1 MGASG
6 DAQINLKIKIILI
19 NDMYQLFLCL
29 EVLYLRKQIF
39 NVMYKSLIIF
49 VVLGFG
55 LTSCSDALDVNRD
68 FSFSHEVD
76 IIGDESTYFS
86 SDLVDLKEEVDVIDE
101 YGDNIKEIDIQ
112 RIDVSIVRHNGPAD
126 QNITQARIEIADA
139 DGTGPVEISSLEQVD
154 ISALINSPQ
163 TLELNEDGLSK
174 LNRLIKN
181 SPHDLR
187 LVLVGEI
194 NEAPADFTLK
204 FDFEGKMVA
213 NPL

>member
-1 MGASG
+1 
-6 DAQINLKIKIILI
+6 
-19 NDMYQLFLCL
+19 MYQLFLCL

>member
-1 MGASG
+1 M
-6 DAQINLKIKIILI
+6 K
-19 NDMYQLFLCL
+19 
-29 EVLYLRKQIF
+29 
-39 NVMYKSLIIF
+39 KSLIIS
-49 VVLGFG
+49 VILGLG
-55 LTSCSDALDVNRD
+55 LISCADVLDVNRD

-86 SDLVDLKEEVDVIDE
+86 SDLVDLKDEVDVIDE

-139 DGTGPVEISSLEQVD
+139 DGTGPVEISVLEQVN
-154 ISALINSPQ
+154 ISALINAPQ
-163 TLELNEDGLSK
+163 ALELNEDGLSK

-194 NEAPADFTLK
+194 NEVPADFTIK
-204 FDFEGKMVA
+204 FDFEGNMVA